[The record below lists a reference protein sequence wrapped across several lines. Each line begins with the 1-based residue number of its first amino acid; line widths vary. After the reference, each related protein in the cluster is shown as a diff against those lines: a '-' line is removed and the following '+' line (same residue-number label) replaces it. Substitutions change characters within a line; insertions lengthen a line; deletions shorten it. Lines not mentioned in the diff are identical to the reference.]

1 MSGLRF
7 LYSPYS
13 LEIIM
18 LFKYKALDEKGQEQN
33 GSIEAIN
40 NDIAISSIQRRG
52 LVITEISEV
61 KEESGLNMRIKWLER
76 VSNKDVVILSR
87 QIATLF
93 AAQVSALRVFRLL
106 GGETENKVL
115 GEKISE
121 VADDIQAGASISKAL
136 SKHPK
141 VFTTFYVNMVKAGEE
156 SGKLDQT
163 FMYLADYLDRN
174 YAVSSKAKN
183 ALIYPAFVVF
193 TFISVMVLMLTLVIP
208 KISSIIVES
217 GQQIPVYTR
226 IVIGFSDFLVN
237 YGVLFLIAIVVLGF
251 VVVKNG
257 QGEKGALMMDSAKLS
272 LPYIGTLYKKLYL
285 SRISDNMNTLLVSGI
300 PMIKALELTSDVVDS
315 KVYQNVLKH
324 AIEMVRGGRPLSD
337 ALSGSPEIPSIMVQ
351 MAKIGEETGE
361 LGSILDTLAKF
372 YQREVVNAVDTL
384 VDLIEPVM
392 IVALGL
398 GVAFLLASVLIP
410 IYNISASI

>member
-1 MSGLRF
+1 VAAEG
-7 LYSPYS
+7 
-13 LEIIM
+13 
-18 LFKYKALDEKGQEQN
+18 AKGFN
-33 GSIEAIN
+33 
-40 NDIAISSIQRRG
+40 
-52 LVITEISEV
+52 T
-61 KEESGLNMRIKWLER
+61 RIKWLER

-141 VFTTFYVNMVKAGEE
+141 VFTSFYVNMVRAGEE

-163 FMYLADYLDRN
+163 FLYLADYLDRN

-217 GQQIPVYTR
+217 GQEIPVYTR
-226 IVIGFSDFLVN
+226 IVIGFSNFLVN
-237 YGVLFLIAIVVLGF
+237 YGIIFLIALIILGF
-251 VVVKNG
+251 FIYRNSL
-257 QGEKGALMMDSAKLS
+257 GEKGALMMDNAKLS
-272 LPYIGTLYKKLYL
+272 IPYIGNLYKKLYL
-285 SRISDNMNTLLVSGI
+285 SRISDNMNTLLISGI

-315 KVYQNVLKH
+315 RVYQEVLKK
-324 AIEMVRGGRPLSD
+324 AMDLVKGGRPLSE
-337 ALSGSPEIPSIMVQ
+337 ALSGSPEIPSIVIQ

>member
-1 MSGLRF
+1 
-7 LYSPYS
+7 
-13 LEIIM
+13 M

-61 KEESGLNMRIKWLER
+61 KEESGLNMRIKWLEK

>member
-1 MSGLRF
+1 M
-7 LYSPYS
+7 
-13 LEIIM
+13 
-18 LFKYKALDEKGQEQN
+18 
-33 GSIEAIN
+33 
-40 NDIAISSIQRRG
+40 
-52 LVITEISEV
+52 
-61 KEESGLNMRIKWLER
+61 
-76 VSNKDVVILSR
+76 ILSR
-87 QIATLF
+87 QVATLF

-106 GGETENKVL
+106 SGETENKVL
-115 GEKISE
+115 GRKIAE

-136 SKHPK
+136 AKHEK
-141 VFTTFYVNMVKAGEE
+141 VFSTFYVNMVKAGEE

-163 FMYLADYLDRN
+163 FTYLADYLDRS

-193 TFISVMVLMLTLVIP
+193 TFITVMALMLTLVIP
-208 KISSIIVES
+208 KISTILVEG
-217 GQQIPVYTR
+217 GQQIPIYTR
-226 IVIGFSDFLVN
+226 IVIGLSNFFVD
-237 YGVLFLIAIVVLGF
+237 YGIFFLIAVIGLVFFLIRMGR
-251 VVVKNG
+251 
-257 QGEKGALMMDSAKLS
+257 GEQGALLMDEAKLGI
-272 LPYIGTLYKKLYL
+272 PYIGTLYKKLYL

-300 PMIKALELTSDVVDS
+300 PMVKALELTADVVDS
-315 KVYQNVLKH
+315 KVYSGVLLKSL
-324 AIEMVRGGRPLSD
+324 ELVKGGRPLSE
-337 ALSGSPEIPSIMVQ
+337 ALSTSPEIPSIMVQ

-410 IYNISASI
+410 IYNISAAI

>member
-1 MSGLRF
+1 
-7 LYSPYS
+7 
-13 LEIIM
+13 M
-18 LFKYKALDEKGQEQN
+18 LFNYKALDAQGQETN
-33 GSIEAIN
+33 GSIEALN
-40 NDIAISSIQRRG
+40 NDVAISAIQRRG
-52 LVITEISEV
+52 LVITEIV
-61 KEESGLNMRIKWLER
+61 AVDGAKGLNMRIKWFER

-115 GEKISE
+115 GEKIGE

-141 VFTTFYVNMVKAGEE
+141 VFTSFYVNMVRAGEE

-163 FMYLADYLDRN
+163 FIYLADYLDRN

-217 GQQIPVYTR
+217 GQEIPIYTK

-237 YGVLFLIAIVVLGF
+237 YGILFLIALIILGF
-251 VVVKNG
+251 FIYKSSL
-257 QGEKGALMMDSAKLS
+257 GEKGALMMDSAKLS
-272 LPYIGTLYKKLYL
+272 VPYIGNLYKKLYL
-285 SRISDNMNTLLVSGI
+285 SRIADNMNTLLISGI

-315 KVYQNVLKH
+315 KVYQGVLTRSMDLVK
-324 AIEMVRGGRPLSD
+324 GGRPLSE
-337 ALSGSPEIPSIMVQ
+337 ALSGAPEIPSIVIQ

>member
-1 MSGLRF
+1 
-7 LYSPYS
+7 
-13 LEIIM
+13 M
-18 LFKYKALDEKGQEQN
+18 LFNYKALDAQGQEQS
-33 GSIEAIN
+33 GSIEALN
-40 NDIAISSIQRRG
+40 NDVAISSIQRRG
-52 LVITEISEV
+52 LIITEIVSAEGAR
-61 KEESGLNMRIKWLER
+61 GLNTRIKWLER

-163 FMYLADYLDRN
+163 FIYLADYLDRN

-208 KISSIIVES
+208 KISSIITES
-217 GQQIPVYTR
+217 GQEIPVYTR
-226 IVIGFSDFLVN
+226 VVIGFSDFLVN
-237 YGVLFLIAIVVLGF
+237 YGVLFLIAFVILGF
-251 VVVKNG
+251 VIYKTG
-257 QGEKGALMMDSAKLS
+257 AGEKGALMMDNAKLS
-272 LPYIGTLYKKLYL
+272 IPYVGTLYKKLFL
-285 SRISDNMNTLLVSGI
+285 SRIADNMNTLLVSGI

-315 KVYQNVLKH
+315 PVYVQVLKR
-324 AIEMVRGGRPLSD
+324 AMELVKGGRPLSE
-337 ALSGSPEIPSIMVQ
+337 ALGGSPEIPSIVVQ

>member
-1 MSGLRF
+1 
-7 LYSPYS
+7 
-13 LEIIM
+13 M
-18 LFKYKALDEKGQEQN
+18 LFNYKALDAQGQEQS

-52 LVITEISEV
+52 LVITQITPAEGA
-61 KEESGLNMRIKWLER
+61 KGLNMRIKWLER

-121 VADDIQAGASISKAL
+121 VADDIQAGSSISKAL

-141 VFTTFYVNMVKAGEE
+141 VFSTFYVNMVRAGEE

-208 KISSIIVES
+208 KISTIITES
-217 GQQIPVYTR
+217 GQQIPIYTR
-226 IVIGFSDFLVN
+226 VVIGFSNFLVN
-237 YGVLFLIAIVVLGF
+237 YGILFLIAIVILGF
-251 VVVKNG
+251 FIYRNSL
-257 QGEKGALMMDSAKLS
+257 GERGALMMDSAKLS
-272 LPYIGTLYKKLYL
+272 IPYVGNLYKKLFL
-285 SRISDNMNTLLVSGI
+285 SRIADNMNTLLVSGI

-315 KVYQNVLKH
+315 KVYQEVLKK
-324 AIEMVRGGRPLSD
+324 AMDLVKGGRPLSE
-337 ALSGSPEIPSIMVQ
+337 ALSGSPEIPSIVVQ